1 VGNQYGDIPRGIFL
15 VRGENMVLC
24 GEIDQTLENNMKLE
38 KVSIEAIITAQ
49 RLQNEKEE
57 KEKQRKE
64 ELLRKKGLLI
74 IRDESDDKFPI

>member
-1 VGNQYGDIPRGIFL
+1 
-15 VRGENMVLC
+15 
-24 GEIDQTLENNMKLE
+24 MKLE